1 MTPPAPGSRAG
12 SDVLANLALWFIAA
26 VFALAVRPEHGL
38 PGLQRA
44 LC

>member
-26 VFALAVRPEHGL
+26 VFASCIAAAFWSPS
-38 PGLQRA
+38 
-44 LC
+44 